1 MLSWSRRVL
10 SIILNSVKRL
20 LWSLAVV
27 VAVTGTTTFVSLPP
41 ASIALQG
48 VDDGTVAGSLHIH
61 TNRSDGG
68 ASPGDIAAA
77 ASRAGLKFIVFT
89 DHGDGTRQ
97 PDPPAY
103 RSGVLCIDAV
113 EISTSAG
120 HYVALDMPVAPY
132 PLAGEPRD
140 VVEDVRRL
148 GGFGIAAHADSP
160 KEELRWGDWTAPI
173 DGVEI
178 INPDTS
184 WRARVLE
191 PGIRG
196 KFSLLTSLLTYP
208 LRSEE
213 TIARLLGEPATVLDR
228 WDMLTARRA
237 IVGIAGVDAHAKL
250 AAVDLAAGDNRYAL
264 PFPGYETIFRTLSVH
279 VTPDRPLTGDAAAD
293 AGALIAAIRAGHLY
307 TAVDAL
313 ASPASLEFSAT
324 SSAGTVGEGG
334 ELSGSSGTMTLRVK
348 SNAPAPFATTI
359 WHGRRALATRREAE
373 FTVTAPSAPGSYR
386 VEIRAT
392 DRTGDP
398 LWLVSNPIYLRE
410 GSPLDYDLSGEAG
423 SLMNSTQL
431 FPAEP
436 FGWSVEHDPGSTADL
451 QRLPGGTEMHFR
463 YTLASDPNVR
473 PAVAL
478 AAPPQ
483 PILPNDSLLLMIRS
497 ERPMRVAVQ
506 LRGGSDPSREER
518 WQRSVYIDERERP
531 IVVDF
536 GDMMPVGVTKTARA
550 PLDQS
555 PSVVLMV
562 DTANAKP
569 GSSGQIWIKRAVFQH
584 QR

>member
-1 MLSWSRRVL
+1 
-10 SIILNSVKRL
+10 VKRL

-27 VAVTGTTTFVSLPP
+27 VAVIGTTTFVSLPP
-41 ASIALQG
+41 ARIALQG
-48 VDDGTVAGSLHIH
+48 VDDATVAGSLHIH

-68 ASPGDIAAA
+68 ASPDDIAAA
-77 ASRAGLKFIVFT
+77 AARAGLKFVVFT
-89 DHGDGTRQ
+89 DHGDGTRE

-120 HYVALDMPVAPY
+120 HYVALDMPVSPY

-148 GGFGIAAHADSP
+148 GGFGIAAHPDSP
-160 KEELRWGDWTAPI
+160 KEGLRWGDWSVPLDAA
-173 DGVEI
+173 EI

-191 PGIRG
+191 PGVRG
-196 KFSLLTSLLTYP
+196 KFVLLMSLLTYP
-208 LRSEE
+208 VRAEE
-213 TIARLLGEPATVLDR
+213 TIASLLGEPADVLDR
-228 WDMLTARRA
+228 WDMLTARRP

-250 AAVDLAAGDNRYAL
+250 APFDLEPGDNRYAFS
-264 PFPGYETIFRTLSVH
+264 FPGYETVFRTLSVH
-279 VTPDRPLTGDAAAD
+279 VTPDRPLTGDAAGD
-293 AGALIAAIRAGHLY
+293 ARALIAAIRAGHLY
-307 TAVDAL
+307 TAVDAM
-313 ASPASLEFSAT
+313 ASPASFEFSAE
-324 SSAGTVGEGG
+324 GTEGTAREGG
-334 ELSGSSGTMTLRVK
+334 ELSPSSGTMTLRVK
-348 SNAPAPFATTI
+348 SNAPASFATTI

-386 VEIRAT
+386 VEIRAA

-410 GSPLDYDLSGEAG
+410 RMPLDHDVPGDVPGTADG
-423 SLMNSTQL
+423 AQL

-436 FGWSVEHDPGSTADL
+436 FGWTVEHDPASSADL
-451 QRLPGGTEMHFR
+451 ERMPGGTEMHFR

-473 PAVAL
+473 PGVAL
-478 AAPPQ
+478 AAPQQ

-518 WQRSVYIDERERP
+518 WQRSVYIDESERP

-536 GDMMPVGVTKTARA
+536 GDMMPVGVTRTARA

-562 DTANAKP
+562 DTTNAKP
-569 GSSGQIWIKRAVFQH
+569 GTSGQIWITRAVLQH
-584 QR
+584 QN